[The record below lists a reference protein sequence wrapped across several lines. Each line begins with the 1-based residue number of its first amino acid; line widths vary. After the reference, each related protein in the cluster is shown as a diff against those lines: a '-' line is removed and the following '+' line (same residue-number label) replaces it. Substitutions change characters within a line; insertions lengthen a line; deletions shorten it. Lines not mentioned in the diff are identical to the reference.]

1 MKRHAKGRITPQHNL
16 REKPPPSDLGM
27 RIANV
32 VRLWREANEARGLIE
47 RSFPSWSELAVI
59 LEADGWIPPADP
71 TEKKPDSR
79 PRSP

>member
-1 MKRHAKGRITPQHNL
+1 
-16 REKPPPSDLGM
+16 M